1 MLERPQQSV
10 CKKEVKIF
18 SKKPCKIL
26 ALAKPDNRKCDHFAG
41 AKVERRVRT
50 LSDNWPRLSI
60 SSSDSQAPFLK
71 LVSGTIEKGR
81 FSSNFNEN
89 YVSIKKERQGRPA
102 TYKCPTPYLL
112 MKSEVTVFVHVN
124 LFFTKSIGPDPSRR

>member
-89 YVSIKKERQGRPA
+89 YIRK
-102 TYKCPTPYLL
+102 
-112 MKSEVTVFVHVN
+112 H
-124 LFFTKSIGPDPSRR
+124 